1 MTAPLL
7 GVNAREDFL
16 HEHLIAVLPP
26 SVLPASCAV
35 LGHLECNSDRAVN
48 LQMILRQAPCIRWK
62 VWEVAGEEFSGMRVL
77 ITISDERQ
85 TQARLLQ
92 SGYSGEGVEGRGET
106 WAKWKLKKR
115 LLLGP

>member
-1 MTAPLL
+1 M
-7 GVNAREDFL
+7 
-16 HEHLIAVLPP
+16 
-26 SVLPASCAV
+26 
-35 LGHLECNSDRAVN
+35 
-48 LQMILRQAPCIRWK
+48 
-62 VWEVAGEEFSGMRVL
+62 AGEEFSGMRVL